1 MKAKILIKINI
12 KTYET
17 QEGTLKDV
25 AYGRV
30 DAYVNSRTVLMA
42 QIKKTGL
49 PLKLAGDPIVYEQ
62 VAFPFAKDDAHDKL
76 RKKSIMRLMNCV
88 KTEH

>member
-1 MKAKILIKINI
+1 M
-12 KTYET
+12 
-17 QEGTLKDV
+17 

-30 DAYVNSRTVLMA
+30 DAYVNSRSVLLA

-62 VAFPFAKDDAHDKL
+62 VAFPFAKDDAHDKI
-76 RKKSIMRLMNCV
+76 RKK
-88 KTEH
+88 